1 MSGLCLMSGLKG
13 ASCTIPNIPEPQVHV
28 QLPFQRSELFPTLM
42 AILREGELPHVLYPS
57 KKFAGIS
64 LILKPQAKRP
74 NWWLEWH
81 TDLLYS
87 LFLVPKDRSSYRFP
101 ELSILFWTDMASG
114 YSKELAGTEHR
125 IWPQRVIQER
135 RRHQR
140 LKSLPSTSF
149 HPFLQILLHH
159 SHTLPVRAPS
169 QNHGGLLLLLAVTE
183 RESGMCHWA
192 RARQPLCGSLR
203 SEMAQHVLSRT
214 REVWSQQ

>member
-13 ASCTIPNIPEPQVHV
+13 ASCTIPNIPEPQVHM
-28 QLPFQRSELFPTLM
+28 QLPFRRSELFPTLM

-64 LILKPQAKRP
+64 LILKSQAKRP

-125 IWPQRVIQER
+125 IWPQRFIRER

-140 LKSLPSTSF
+140 LKSLPSISF
-149 HPFLQILLHH
+149 HPFLQSAAPKPH
-159 SHTLPVRAPS
+159 SSCETPIPEPRRAPALMSSYWAGEWDVPPERVHGSPCPAAYS
-169 QNHGGLLLLLAVTE
+169 QRWLSTFSLEQE
-183 RESGMCHWA
+183 RC
-192 RARQPLCGSLR
+192 
-203 SEMAQHVLSRT
+203 
-214 REVWSQQ
+214 

>member
-1 MSGLCLMSGLKG
+1 M
-13 ASCTIPNIPEPQVHV
+13 

-74 NWWLEWH
+74 SWWLGPFGPSWWH

-101 ELSILFWTDMASG
+101 KLSILFWTDMASG

-125 IWPQRVIQER
+125 IRPQRFIRER

-140 LKSLPSTSF
+140 LKSLPSISF
-149 HPFLQILLHH
+149 HPSLQSLLHQNP
-159 SHTLPVRAPS
+159 TLPVRPPS
-169 QNHGGLLLLLAVTE
+169 QNHGGLLLFWAVTE
-183 RESGMCHWA
+183 QDSGMYHLNLCTAVPVRQLTA
-192 RARQPLCGSLR
+192 RDGSARSL
-203 SEMAQHVLSRT
+203 
-214 REVWSQQ
+214 